1 MSTFGG
7 LDYFIFVMVTG
18 LCVCAGATHTYF
30 TNCRQMSAV
39 HSKTASGGK
48 AKKKVSQHLIS
59 DGGGSEGLST
69 EEDEARPPGN
79 MLIANTFLQK
89 TQMSFV
95 PILNTKVGIVC

>member
-30 TNCRQMSAV
+30 TNCRQMSAIQ
-39 HSKTASGGK
+39 SKAASGG
-48 AKKKVSQHLIS
+48 KKKVSQHLIS

-79 MLIANTFLQK
+79 MLITNTFLQQK
-89 TQMSFV
+89 TQMSWHN
-95 PILNTKVGIVC
+95 PNSKA